1 LQRGSD
7 EKVNA
12 DLRKQLAN
20 QFFYLCRINFQGMRS
35 NTIKGY
41 FFALVATLAFSN
53 VYIFSKAA
61 LNEVH
66 LTQFGVYWFAIG
78 TLFSLAFAIKNKK
91 LAQLRVLTKRQIRI
105 LITLGILEIL
115 TTTTFFISINII
127 PDPSVTS
134 FLGNMF
140 PVMVTLGGVFIL
152 KERFGLVEVI
162 GVALALLGAFMIS
175 YTGGTTLKTLF
186 ISGTGVVFINA
197 ILATT
202 ATLVVKV
209 HVKRLSPELLSLNR
223 TTWLLVYSLIMFF
236 IYGQSFAIPV
246 SALKNI
252 AIGAV
257 LGPFLAIVAVY
268 YSYTHIE
275 ASRSAI
281 VQSLKG
287 IFVLIGAY
295 LFFHTFP
302 AKHQFI
308 GGMITVAGVLLMTLA
323 KAGFIKRSNQN

>member
-1 LQRGSD
+1 M
-7 EKVNA
+7 K
-12 DLRKQLAN
+12 
-20 QFFYLCRINFQGMRS
+20 S

-78 TLFSLAFAIKNKK
+78 TLFSLGFAIRNKK
-91 LAQLRVLTKRQIRI
+91 LAQLRTLSKRQVRI
-105 LITLGILEIL
+105 LIVLGFLEIL
-115 TTTTFFISINII
+115 TTTTFFLSINII

-140 PVMVTLGGVFIL
+140 PVMVTLGGVVIL
-152 KERFGLVEVI
+152 REKFGPIEAI
-162 GVALALLGAFMIS
+162 GAVLALIGAFMIS
-175 YTGGTTLKTLF
+175 YTGGTTLQTLF

-209 HVKRLSPELLSLNR
+209 HVKKLSPELLVLNR
-223 TTWLLVYSLIMFF
+223 TTWLLVYSLIMFV

-252 AIGAV
+252 AIGAI
-257 LGPFLAIVAVY
+257 LGPFLAIIAVY
-268 YSYTHIE
+268 YSYTQIE

-308 GGMITVAGVLLMTLA
+308 GGMITVLGVLVMTMA
-323 KAGFIKRSNQN
+323 KAGFLKKANKKLTD